1 MPKSSLCQ
9 GMNVQG
15 NDKGISL
22 LRSRNKFFQILI
34 QVNTRSDPDVKDAS
48 IDRDTDLLIFAND
61 RLWKELTSR
70 LCFFQTDSALP
81 AWQISSQDPVELHQ
95 FSYVLLETENMH
107 VGTH

>member
-61 RLWKELTSR
+61 RLWKVYSQFVATLHH
-70 LCFFQTDSALP
+70 FQVARDAVKLVTK
-81 AWQISSQDPVELHQ
+81 
-95 FSYVLLETENMH
+95 
-107 VGTH
+107 